1 MGETDP
7 TPCQKNYWDISM
19 YVCDS
24 NKYVATTMTPP
35 PIPYGSASN
44 LPLGNLDS
52 QIVFHG
58 L

>member
-7 TPCQKNYWDISM
+7 TPCQKNYLDISM

-24 NKYVATTMTPP
+24 NATTMTPP

-44 LPLGNLDS
+44 LPVGNLDS

>member
-1 MGETDP
+1 
-7 TPCQKNYWDISM
+7 M

-24 NKYVATTMTPP
+24 NKYIHVATTMTPP

-44 LPLGNLDS
+44 LPPGNLDS